1 MSKKLDQD
9 IPERR
14 DREVRTARPGP
25 CKEMM
30 SCLTE
35 TSENKKLI
43 KTS

>member
-14 DREVRTARPGP
+14 TDRTASPGP

-35 TSENKKLI
+35 TSKNKKLI